1 MAFLRKSIALSDLS
15 AAATDEDRRKHGT
28 EYSGTE
34 GGWVR
39 RKDKPVPGAGNGSRG
54 RLRRSDR

>member
-39 RKDKPVPGAGNGSRG
+39 RKDKPVPGSGNDTAG
-54 RLRRSDR
+54 RLRRGKK